1 MLFIRSF
8 LLKKDNNFLQ
18 FTFYSEK
25 KSHSPSE
32 RLCCLSLWQMWSC
45 SFRIDM
51 QADRKGNRRSEKWFN
66 RGSPQKHRHHRSR
79 TLINSLWRREN
90 VCNELDL
97 LAESGV
103 WKEHV
108 LPHKPKRNLGDL
120 IYPPESVTDNKTEHL
135 DALLRRYKSKMAGQA
150 QKAGRP
156 SAPCS

>member
-97 LAESGV
+97 LAWCPLQCACPWFDPSSSAGFPQAFMCFLSSESCR
-103 WKEHV
+103 WDTILK
-108 LPHKPKRNLGDL
+108 L
-120 IYPPESVTDNKTEHL
+120 
-135 DALLRRYKSKMAGQA
+135 
-150 QKAGRP
+150 
-156 SAPCS
+156 C

>member
-1 MLFIRSF
+1 MYIWSNNDLIIGALHPFF
-8 LLKKDNNFLQ
+8 FLKKDNNFLQ

-32 RLCCLSLWQMWSC
+32 WLCCLSLWQMWSC

-51 QADRKGNRRSEKWFN
+51 QADREGNRRSEKWFN

-97 LAESGV
+97 LAWSCPLQCACPWFDPSSSAGFPQAFMCFLSSESCR
-103 WKEHV
+103 WDTV
-108 LPHKPKRNLGDL
+108 LKL
-120 IYPPESVTDNKTEHL
+120 
-135 DALLRRYKSKMAGQA
+135 
-150 QKAGRP
+150 
-156 SAPCS
+156 C